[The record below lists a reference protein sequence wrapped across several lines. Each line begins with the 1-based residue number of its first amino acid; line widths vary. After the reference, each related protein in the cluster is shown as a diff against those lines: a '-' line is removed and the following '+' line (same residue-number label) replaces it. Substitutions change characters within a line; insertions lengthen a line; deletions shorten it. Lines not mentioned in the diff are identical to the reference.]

1 MTEQLLTEAA
11 ASAILRKLD
20 ERVRRIDTRV
30 TIIGNAV
37 GAPFNVNTQPTML
50 PNGFMNLPSR
60 HTTIADILGAMKD
73 STYHTV
79 GLLLDGAVVAE
90 VRRM

>member
-1 MTEQLLTEAA
+1 MSEEPLTEAD

-37 GAPFNVNTQPTML
+37 GAPFNVNTQPRML
-50 PNGFMNLPSR
+50 PNGRLNLPSR
-60 HTTIADILGAMKD
+60 HTTLSDILLAIGDRKD
-73 STYHTV
+73 EV
-79 GLLLDGAVVAE
+79 GLVLGGVLVGT
-90 VRRM
+90 VRKR